1 MDKGLLSLLRDSVS
15 WQLPGL
21 SYGGRKYK
29 IQALLLGLDG
39 KFSVCL
45 DREDLLLF
53 CTPKACFVPGHS
65 SGRAWSTCRFA
76 SFLTP
81 AVKSGEGERE
91 ANSSLFLDVNN
102 DL

>member
-1 MDKGLLSLLRDSVS
+1 MDKGLLSLLQDSVS

-21 SYGGRKYK
+21 SYGRRKYK

-45 DREDLLLF
+45 DVEDLLLF
-53 CTPKACFVPGHS
+53 CTLKACFVPGHS
-65 SGRAWSTCRFA
+65 SGRAWSICRFA

-81 AVKSGEGERE
+81 AVKSGGRGRE
-91 ANSSLFLDVNN
+91 KQIPLFF
-102 DL
+102 